1 MDLLLILYAM
11 IAGLTGFNAGPAA
24 IARAAEVAQGQVIV
38 GEASTL
44 APQAVVAVKA
54 FARRAALAA
63 VHPAAPVAD
72 ARLIT
77 TTAIAVALPVIG
89 RRAPERRLE

>member
-11 IAGLTGFNAGPAA
+11 IAGLTGFNAGPTA

-38 GEASTL
+38 GEASAL
-44 APQAVVAVKA
+44 APQAAVAVKA
-54 FARRAALAA
+54 FAHRAALA
-63 VHPAAPVAD
+63 VVRPAASVAD
-72 ARLIT
+72 ARLVAV
-77 TTAIAVALPVIG
+77 TAVAVALSAIG

>member
-38 GEASTL
+38 GEVSTR
-44 APQAVVAVKA
+44 AQAAVAVKA
-54 FARRAALAA
+54 FARRAATAV
-63 VHPAAPVAD
+63 VHPAASFAD
-72 ARLIT
+72 ARLVA
-77 TTAIAVALPVIG
+77 TTAVAVALPVIG
-89 RRAPERRLE
+89 RQAPERRLE